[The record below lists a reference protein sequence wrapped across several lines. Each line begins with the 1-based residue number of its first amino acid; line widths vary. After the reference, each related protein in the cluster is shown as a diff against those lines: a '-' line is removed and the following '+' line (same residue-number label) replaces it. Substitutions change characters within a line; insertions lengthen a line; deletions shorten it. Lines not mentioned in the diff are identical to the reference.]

1 MLRIGDSG
9 RKAALVEL
17 PQRQKI
23 GGPEI
28 ADCEFH
34 FTIVGLL
41 EKWFRKSMM
50 DQALTAALEFLQKT
64 TIKALLVYTLSRT
77 IRI

>member
-1 MLRIGDSG
+1 
-9 RKAALVEL
+9 
-17 PQRQKI
+17 
-23 GGPEI
+23 
-28 ADCEFH
+28 
-34 FTIVGLL
+34 
-41 EKWFRKSMM
+41 MM